1 LLRVRLDALRQSR
14 AAAENEGDGRNYCN
28 LTNAHAL

>member
-1 LLRVRLDALRQSR
+1 LRQSR

>member
-1 LLRVRLDALRQSR
+1 LRQSR

-28 LTNAHAL
+28 LASAHALEASTRA